1 MNIENEIRPRI
12 YNYYGDIRTMYFLQK
27 RITQND
33 SETIRNLCTSGR
45 FHVDS
50 KSVNFGTTLL
60 HYAVRYKKHDIITL
74 LLDILNASTD
84 IQDNLGQTAF
94 YHACERG
101 FMYIVKI
108 FTTHRV
114 NISTF
119 LNKPDS
125 RGMTP
130 LLVAYQNNHNPVCKW
145 LISKGADYNH
155 VSSNG
160 FHIESEHLENRFI
173 TQVNMMR
180 YLRTPYS
187 DTNRRVRR
195 RIGFTP
201 ISTSS
206 VDNTPSSPPRLVV
219 RGISIFSTPVTIQ
232 EENEKEVPTFLA
244 NEYIDMM
251 IELKK
256 TCQIC
261 FEPYQ
266 KDKVVIMKKCGH
278 SACSTCFS
286 KIDKCHMCRI
296 SF

>member
-1 MNIENEIRPRI
+1 MMNIENEIQPRI
-12 YNYYGDIRTMYFLQK
+12 YGDIRTMYFLQK
-27 RITQND
+27 RISQND
-33 SETIRNLCTSGR
+33 SESIKNLCTSGR

-50 KSVNFGTTLL
+50 RSVNFGTTLL
-60 HYAVRYKKHDIITL
+60 HYAVRNKKHDIVTL

-94 YHACERG
+94 YSACERG
-101 FMYIVKI
+101 CMYIVKI

-130 LLVAYQNNHNPVCKW
+130 LLVAYQNNHNPICKW

-160 FHIESEHLENRFI
+160 FHIESEHLESRFI
-173 TQVNMMR
+173 TQVNMIR

-187 DTNRRVRR
+187 ETSRRVRR

-201 ISTSS
+201 ISTHS
-206 VDNTPSSPPRLVV
+206 VDNTPSSPPSRFIV
-219 RGISIFSTPVTIQ
+219 RGTSIFSTPTIQ
-232 EENEKEVPTFLA
+232 EEKEVPTFLA
-244 NEYIDMM
+244 NEHIDMM

-261 FEPYQ
+261 YEPYQ

-286 KIDKCHMCRI
+286 KLDKCHMCRI

>member
-1 MNIENEIRPRI
+1 MNE
-12 YNYYGDIRTMYFLQK
+12 YYGDIRTMNFLQK
-27 RITQND
+27 RISLND
-33 SETIRNLCTSGR
+33 LESIRNFCTSGR
-45 FHVDS
+45 LHVDS
-50 KSVNFGTTLL
+50 KNVNFGVTLL
-60 HYAVRYKKHDIITL
+60 HTAVRYKKPDIVIF

-84 IQDNLGQTAF
+84 IQDNFGQTAF

-101 FMYIVKI
+101 YIYIVKI
-108 FTTHRV
+108 FTTHIV

-145 LISKGADYNH
+145 LITKGADYNH
-155 VSSNG
+155 VSLNG

-180 YLRTPYS
+180 YLRTPYTETS
-187 DTNRRVRR
+187 RRVRR

-201 ISTSS
+201 ISAPS
-206 VDNTPSSPPRLVV
+206 VDNTPTSPQPRL
-219 RGISIFSTPVTIQ
+219 ITSIFSTPVTIQ

-244 NEYIDMM
+244 NEHIDMM

-286 KIDKCHMCRI
+286 KLDKCHMCRI

>member
-1 MNIENEIRPRI
+1 MNIENEIQPRI
-12 YNYYGDIRTMYFLQK
+12 YGDIRTMYFLQK
-27 RITQND
+27 RISQND
-33 SETIRNLCTSGR
+33 SESIKNLCTSGR

-50 KSVNFGTTLL
+50 RSVNFGTTLL
-60 HYAVRYKKHDIITL
+60 HYAVRNKKHDIVTL

-94 YHACERG
+94 YSACERG
-101 FMYIVKI
+101 CMYIVKI

-130 LLVAYQNNHNPVCKW
+130 LLVAYQNNHNPICKW

-160 FHIESEHLENRFI
+160 FHIESEHLESRFI
-173 TQVNMMR
+173 TQVNMIR

-187 DTNRRVRR
+187 ETSRRVRR

-201 ISTSS
+201 ISTHS
-206 VDNTPSSPPRLVV
+206 VDNTPSSPPSRFIV
-219 RGISIFSTPVTIQ
+219 RGTSIFSTPTIQ
-232 EENEKEVPTFLA
+232 EEKEVPTFLA
-244 NEYIDMM
+244 NEHIDMM

-261 FEPYQ
+261 YEPYQ
-266 KDKVVIMKKCGH
+266 RGKVVIMKKCGH

-286 KIDKCHMCRI
+286 KLDKCHMCRI